1 MVGKRRFWDASVRPA
16 ARYESLVVLLAAAA
30 LLCSERYIVAA
41 LFRHTRNLG
50 WQTPQWSQALEA
62 NHKIQE
68 IFPRRLSGTI
78 VMAIEAPSNGTAL
91 SADVRAFA
99 QNVSQQVSLDERVRQ
114 FLPRVLSYWSD
125 FGELPRSVVSNLDFV
140 SPDRRMTWLLLQ
152 PTNIPDNHNFGQAN
166 DFLQEFCSSPPPGYN
181 LHITGMPAIATG
193 SGCSSNS
200 HAVVN
205 PQDMSFKCL
214 FYAEVVTTPIALL
227 IMGCLVRHWRLLIL
241 PLFSVV
247 LSFGLSAAML
257 IPWMD
262 HVEVP
267 ADGIA
272 AMGSVILALSLDYSL
287 FLLSRF
293 SENHNDKLTLQE
305 NVDIIKA
312 CTCRTIAVSGVLVA
326 IAFFSGILLP
336 ERNLQGTCICL
347 GFAVLACVA
356 TNVVFLPAVFVV
368 FGPMLVGNSF
378 LPTWWGDVEL
388 AADLADEEERSQR
401 PEADNANWLVIM
413 RVVER
418 APVAAIALVV
428 LFVWPILSSA
438 PSLHIT
444 ADRFAMMPLWSPA
457 VLALRNIQDAHFPTG
472 LMSPYEILVTAPDQ
486 PDDLVISNEIRS
498 SLEPLGRP
506 ELKDLVEKMGLGDL
520 RNALKE
526 GLAGTTTER
535 PGGWPGFVELMR
547 GVTCA
552 QNHTESTPQH
562 PHCSCCPNAFLDCR
576 ECDFMDKCE
585 SPEMQAALKQ
595 FSSGNVSL
603 DEEHLRMLKDCALR
617 AQALDFKAS
626 HLKTVGDQLMS
637 SPLEGANLTAPVLDK
652 TILERFPFLVEVVH
666 QVQSLSHKDRGMLL
680 LPSGFAALL
689 ELCEDLYRTG
699 GVASMLGP
707 SWLYHRRLDWVFA
720 VGLAVKPELRDGYNL
735 FLQQF
740 AEGKHALLQVH
751 TKFPSIGAMSAD
763 WAQEA
768 RRVLRAWQ
776 HRHPAFQ
783 VQLAGGNAEAA
794 DTRDEIL
801 RAMWTYLIVCVSLI
815 MMVLYLSFQ
824 SLLVPLRLALAL
836 VFTLLATFGMGV
848 VIYQTTFLHGLFPQL
863 KYFSGIT
870 YEVIPLVTGI
880 AIALGLDYDIFLV
893 SRIVEFR
900 MQRYSDRASIFRG
913 VLKTGDV
920 ISGAGLI
927 MSLAFTGLVF
937 SDKIFFQQFG
947 VLIITSVL
955 LDTFVVRTVLVPA
968 LMLIAQKWNW
978 WPRTMPTA
986 IHDVLEGEVESCG
999 GLSRPILAETAL
1011 DQIWGMR

>member
-1 MVGKRRFWDASVRPA
+1 
-16 ARYESLVVLLAAAA
+16 
-30 LLCSERYIVAA
+30 
-41 LFRHTRNLG
+41 
-50 WQTPQWSQALEA
+50 
-62 NHKIQE
+62 
-68 IFPRRLSGTI
+68 
-78 VMAIEAPSNGTAL
+78 
-91 SADVRAFA
+91 
-99 QNVSQQVSLDERVRQ
+99 
-114 FLPRVLSYWSD
+114 
-125 FGELPRSVVSNLDFV
+125 
-140 SPDRRMTWLLLQ
+140 
-152 PTNIPDNHNFGQAN
+152 
-166 DFLQEFCSSPPPGYN
+166 
-181 LHITGMPAIATG
+181 
-193 SGCSSNS
+193 
-200 HAVVN
+200 
-205 PQDMSFKCL
+205 
-214 FYAEVVTTPIALL
+214 
-227 IMGCLVRHWRLLIL
+227 
-241 PLFSVV
+241 
-247 LSFGLSAAML
+247 
-257 IPWMD
+257 
-262 HVEVP
+262 
-267 ADGIA
+267 
-272 AMGSVILALSLDYSL
+272 
-287 FLLSRF
+287 
-293 SENHNDKLTLQE
+293 
-305 NVDIIKA
+305 
-312 CTCRTIAVSGVLVA
+312 
-326 IAFFSGILLP
+326 
-336 ERNLQGTCICL
+336 
-347 GFAVLACVA
+347 
-356 TNVVFLPAVFVV
+356 
-368 FGPMLVGNSF
+368 
-378 LPTWWGDVEL
+378 
-388 AADLADEEERSQR
+388 
-401 PEADNANWLVIM
+401 
-413 RVVER
+413 
-418 APVAAIALVV
+418 
-428 LFVWPILSSA
+428 
-438 PSLHIT
+438 
-444 ADRFAMMPLWSPA
+444 
-457 VLALRNIQDAHFPTG
+457 
-472 LMSPYEILVTAPDQ
+472 
-486 PDDLVISNEIRS
+486 
-498 SLEPLGRP
+498 
-506 ELKDLVEKMGLGDL
+506 
-520 RNALKE
+520 
-526 GLAGTTTER
+526 
-535 PGGWPGFVELMR
+535 
-547 GVTCA
+547 
-552 QNHTESTPQH
+552 
-562 PHCSCCPNAFLDCR
+562 
-576 ECDFMDKCE
+576 
-585 SPEMQAALKQ
+585 
-595 FSSGNVSL
+595 
-603 DEEHLRMLKDCALR
+603 
-617 AQALDFKAS
+617 
-626 HLKTVGDQLMS
+626 
-637 SPLEGANLTAPVLDK
+637 
-652 TILERFPFLVEVVH
+652 
-666 QVQSLSHKDRGMLL
+666 MLL

-707 SWLYHRRLDWVFA
+707 SWLYHQRLDWVFA

>member
-1 MVGKRRFWDASVRPA
+1 
-16 ARYESLVVLLAAAA
+16 
-30 LLCSERYIVAA
+30 
-41 LFRHTRNLG
+41 
-50 WQTPQWSQALEA
+50 
-62 NHKIQE
+62 
-68 IFPRRLSGTI
+68 
-78 VMAIEAPSNGTAL
+78 
-91 SADVRAFA
+91 
-99 QNVSQQVSLDERVRQ
+99 
-114 FLPRVLSYWSD
+114 
-125 FGELPRSVVSNLDFV
+125 
-140 SPDRRMTWLLLQ
+140 
-152 PTNIPDNHNFGQAN
+152 
-166 DFLQEFCSSPPPGYN
+166 
-181 LHITGMPAIATG
+181 
-193 SGCSSNS
+193 
-200 HAVVN
+200 
-205 PQDMSFKCL
+205 
-214 FYAEVVTTPIALL
+214 
-227 IMGCLVRHWRLLIL
+227 
-241 PLFSVV
+241 
-247 LSFGLSAAML
+247 
-257 IPWMD
+257 
-262 HVEVP
+262 
-267 ADGIA
+267 
-272 AMGSVILALSLDYSL
+272 MGSVILALSLDYSL

-707 SWLYHRRLDWVFA
+707 SWLYHQRLDWVFA

-740 AEGKHALLQVH
+740 AEGKHALLQAYARMTSNRIEDLTFLAGEPETEIPMTSTVGQLAKAQ
-751 TKFPSIGAMSAD
+751 TGWICIRALTRRETVEKKLKDYLREKAGFFDESEQMVSLAEEQ
-763 WAQEA
+763 WAQLVGEQSHMSVQA
-768 RRVLRAWQ
+768 LCSWVGDLVKECVSVCHVTGSKEFSMADCLHVLDKGDMVLRLSREEEVSNGSTRRLVRVLKEPVDVQSSEPEPPQAAEAELPAVISAKDLIEADQAIDEALDLGDSPVPLDGRGGAFGDGGRPKAAAKAAAKKTPRRSKRVRVTVPRKQRSPPRVDRLGQRQKTILREIARLQSDKAPPILLPKAAFGRLVREALDKVSEEEGKHKMTSEALTVLQESTEWFMSDLFADAQ
-776 HRHPAFQ
+776 KCVVHRKKATLTPDDLTL
-783 VQLAGGNAEAA
+783 VQLLQKSKPRSAGASA
-794 DTRDEIL
+794 L
-801 RAMWTYLIVCVSLI
+801 RGL
-815 MMVLYLSFQ
+815 
-824 SLLVPLRLALAL
+824 
-836 VFTLLATFGMGV
+836 GV
-848 VIYQTTFLHGLFPQL
+848 
-863 KYFSGIT
+863 
-870 YEVIPLVTGI
+870 
-880 AIALGLDYDIFLV
+880 
-893 SRIVEFR
+893 
-900 MQRYSDRASIFRG
+900 
-913 VLKTGDV
+913 
-920 ISGAGLI
+920 
-927 MSLAFTGLVF
+927 
-937 SDKIFFQQFG
+937 
-947 VLIITSVL
+947 
-955 LDTFVVRTVLVPA
+955 FVVAAAEPFGSVPEIFVL
-968 LMLIAQKWNW
+968 QK
-978 WPRTMPTA
+978 RFGQM
-986 IHDVLEGEVESCG
+986 
-999 GLSRPILAETAL
+999 
-1011 DQIWGMR
+1011 